1 MEISCKSSSARS
13 ESLLF
18 CIIQVLAFLKI
29 TDGCSTR
36 REFVNASW
44 DLFIVKWGGYL
55 PLLVLLA
62 STPSVDSLSSEE
74 EEEENLSTSSSVV
87 EVSSS
92 PPVREFEVHFEIN
105 NHRPLFYAQNLH
117 VTVRYFGKIC
127 DGLFEILLHL
137 EVEIAYVIIFNFQF
151 RVNGILR

>member
-29 TDGCSTR
+29 TEGCSTR

-62 STPSVDSLSSEE
+62 STPAVDSLSSEE

-92 PPVREFEVHFEIN
+92 PPV
-105 NHRPLFYAQNLH
+105 P
-117 VTVRYFGKIC
+117 
-127 DGLFEILLHL
+127 
-137 EVEIAYVIIFNFQF
+137 
-151 RVNGILR
+151 